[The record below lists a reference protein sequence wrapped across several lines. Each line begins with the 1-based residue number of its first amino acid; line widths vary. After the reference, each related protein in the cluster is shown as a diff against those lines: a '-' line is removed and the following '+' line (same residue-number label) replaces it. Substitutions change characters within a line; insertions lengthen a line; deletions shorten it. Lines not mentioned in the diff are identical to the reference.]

1 MTGFRPDFYNEDPI
15 LHSIEILAWAAP
27 RTGFVLREALDQF
40 RNEFVQYGDAGHE
53 ASERIRKLVKS
64 EMVLVVTPG
73 VISTWKA
80 ALKNWRDRDPKT
92 MSEADLEKG
101 PGITDDEV
109 EKLEGMLVQIAE
121 SKGPGRKPRLYRVTQ
136 AGSKYVETRKEDL
149 KRIQKGKK

>member
-15 LHSIEILAWAAP
+15 LHSIEILAWASERPA
-27 RTGFVLREALDQF
+27 FVLREALEQF
-40 RNEFVQYGDAGHE
+40 RDEFVQYGDASHE

-80 ALKNWRDRDPKT
+80 ALENWRGRDPKT
-92 MSEADLEKG
+92 MSEADLAKG

-109 EKLEGMLVQIAE
+109 QKLEGMLTQIAE

-136 AGSKYVETRKEDL
+136 AGAKYVESRKADL
-149 KRIQKGKK
+149 KRIQKKK